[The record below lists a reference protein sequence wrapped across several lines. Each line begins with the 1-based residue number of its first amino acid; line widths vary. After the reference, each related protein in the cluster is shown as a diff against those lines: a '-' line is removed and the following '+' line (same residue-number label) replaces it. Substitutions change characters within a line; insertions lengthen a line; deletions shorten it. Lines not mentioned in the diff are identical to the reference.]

1 VVCEASRV
9 TAPPMRPWQNILA
22 LLATVVAAG
31 TLLPLPPVIRVA
43 CAAIAGVV
51 ILLLLLARVRA
62 HRVRRDRERV
72 DGVYEQIERIRAD
85 RARRRGSR

>member
-1 VVCEASRV
+1 M

-22 LLATVVAAG
+22 LLATIVASG
-31 TLLPLPPVIRVA
+31 SLLPLAPVVRLL

-51 ILLLLLARVRA
+51 VLLLLVARVRA

-72 DGVYEQIERIRAD
+72 DGVYRRIDRIRAD
-85 RARRRGSR
+85 RARRRGPR

>member
-1 VVCEASRV
+1 M

-22 LLATVVAAG
+22 LLATIVASG
-31 TLLPLPPVIRVA
+31 TLLPLPPAVRLL

-51 ILLLLLARVRA
+51 VLLLLLGRVRA

-72 DGVYEQIERIRAD
+72 DGVYDRIERIRAD
-85 RARRRGSR
+85 RARRGGR